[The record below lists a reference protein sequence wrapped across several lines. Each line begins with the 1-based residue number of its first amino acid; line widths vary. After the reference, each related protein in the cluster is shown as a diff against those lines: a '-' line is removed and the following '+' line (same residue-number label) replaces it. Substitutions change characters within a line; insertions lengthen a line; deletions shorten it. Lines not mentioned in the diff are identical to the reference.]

1 LQTFAQGS
9 PVVQQLL
16 KNSHDRLLIID
27 GGSFVMR
34 SNENV
39 LSLVR
44 SQAEIEP
51 EKSVGNVPNL
61 SFDDA
66 TGLVEIETQANQLL
80 DYISKLSSLAD
91 RACVTAIQQ
100 TETAQRSEETRQT
113 EVATLRN
120 QLEQSTAALQER
132 NLAFNILENSSREQ
146 MVAME
151 QRLRSMERV
160 LEERETE
167 IASLNRQIND
177 LANRPITPGYTEQ
190 QLEQEVAAKTAVFD
204 QEIAAL
210 KSQLSQ
216 RDELV
221 QSKTNMFKKA
231 EAEFRANIIELETRL
246 KDTENKLQLQEAQLK
261 DKEVVIQATA
271 AKEVEIGKLIKRL
284 SQECENLSN
293 ELQEKTRLMSQL
305 EIKKPQTQADKNVW
319 RRMIGRL
326 QDDPL

>member
-1 LQTFAQGS
+1 
-9 PVVQQLL
+9 
-16 KNSHDRLLIID
+16 
-27 GGSFVMR
+27 MR
-34 SNENV
+34 STENV
-39 LSLVR
+39 LSIVR
-44 SQAEIEP
+44 SQSEVESEEAA
-51 EKSVGNVPNL
+51 VNVPNL

-66 TGLVEIETQANQLL
+66 SGLVEIEAQANQLL
-80 DYISKLSSLAD
+80 DYISKLSNLAD
-91 RACVTAIQQ
+91 RACVKAIQQ

-132 NLAFNILENSSREQ
+132 NLAFSILENSSREQ
-146 MVAME
+146 MVAVE
-151 QRLRSMERV
+151 QRLRSMERL

-167 IASLNRQIND
+167 ITSLNRQIND

-216 RDELV
+216 RDALV

-231 EAEFRANIIELETRL
+231 EAEFRANIIELETRV
-246 KDTENKLQLQEAQLK
+246 KETENKLQLQEAQLK

-305 EIKKPQTQADKNVW
+305 EIKKPQTQADRNVW

>member
-1 LQTFAQGS
+1 
-9 PVVQQLL
+9 
-16 KNSHDRLLIID
+16 
-27 GGSFVMR
+27 MR
-34 SNENV
+34 TTENV
-39 LSLVR
+39 LSIVR
-44 SQAEIEP
+44 SQPELDAEKGP
-51 EKSVGNVPNL
+51 GDMPNL

-66 TGLVEIETQANQLL
+66 SGLVEIEAQANQLL
-80 DYISKLSSLAD
+80 DYISKLSNLAD

-100 TETAQRSEETRQT
+100 TETAQRSEEHRQT

-132 NLAFNILENSSREQ
+132 NLAFTMLESSTRDQ
-146 MVAME
+146 VATLE
-151 QRLRSMERV
+151 LRLRGTERQ

-167 IASLNRQIND
+167 IGSLNRQINQ
-177 LANRPITPGYTEQ
+177 LANRPVAPGYTEQ
-190 QLEQEVAAKTAVFD
+190 ELQEEVAKKTAILD

-210 KSQLSQ
+210 KSQLNQ
-216 RDELV
+216 RDEMV
-221 QSKTNMFKKA
+221 QSKATMFKKA

-246 KDTENKLQLQEAQLK
+246 KDAENKVQLQEAQLK

-293 ELQEKTRLMSQL
+293 ELQEKTRLMGQL
-305 EIKKPQTQADKNVW
+305 EIKKPQTQPDKNVW